1 MIEATPDAL
10 LDQVPPETVDV
21 KVVVPATQ
29 MAWLPLRVPGEGGAV
44 TVTVRVAVALVQP
57 PVPALVYVIIAVP
70 AATPVTRPVRAL
82 IVATPVALLDQI
94 PPETVDVKVVVPP
107 THTAWFPLRVPAEG
121 GAVTVTIVA
130 AETVE
135 QVGAL
140 KTTTVYEPAVVAV

>member
-1 MIEATPDAL
+1 VESLIEATLDAL
-10 LDQVPPETVDV
+10 LYQVPPEIVEV

-70 AATPVTRPVRAL
+70 AAKPVTRPVDVFT
-82 IVATPVALLDQI
+82 VATPGALLDQI

-107 THTAWFPLRVPAEG
+107 THTAWFPLRVPTEVP
-121 GAVTVTIVA
+121 AVTVTVR
-130 AETVE
+130 
-135 QVGAL
+135 
-140 KTTTVYEPAVVAV
+140 VAVAFAQPPVLVTV